1 MRILISHPME
11 TGFRKDKK
19 TGKLVAAHFIQ
30 NLNCSMNGMVIMRAQ
45 WGAGISRNPY
55 LSFQYNGGKV
65 GDILKLSWEDN
76 TGLSDSVE
84 AQIN

>member
-1 MRILISHPME
+1 ME

-19 TGKLVAAHFIQ
+19 SGQIIAAHFIQ
-30 NLNCSMNGMVIMRAQ
+30 NLNCTMNNRVILSAQ

-84 AQIN
+84 AHIN